1 VSGASARPESGLID
15 AHVHVW
21 DPSHHRYD
29 WLDGLEIHRPML
41 PADVDRADGATTGM
55 VFVQAGAARADALAE
70 ARWVAGADWPELVAI
85 VADAD
90 LLSDADALAEHLDA
104 LAALPKV
111 VGVRDNLQNEPVETF
126 TARADGLAELG
137 RRGLTFDA
145 CIRHT
150 QLPALI
156 DLLAVAPGVTVVLDH
171 LGKPPVDAGI
181 DSPEGRAWSAGIGEL
196 ASRPH
201 TFAKLSGLTAESAD
215 ADAFARNADA
225 FITRVLEV
233 FGAERTM
240 LGSDWP
246 VSATFGV
253 GGPFADWV
261 ARVRA
266 LVTEADW
273 PEVASG
279 SARRAYLGTP

>member
-1 VSGASARPESGLID
+1 MSAASAPGTELID

-21 DPSHHRYD
+21 DPALHRYE

-41 PADVDRADGATTGM
+41 PAAVDRADGATTGM
-55 VFVQAGAARADALAE
+55 VFVQAGADRADALAE
-70 ARWVAGADWPELVAI
+70 ARWVAAADWPELVAI

-90 LLSDADALAEHLDA
+90 LLTDAGELAEHLDA

-126 TARADGLAELG
+126 PARAAGLVALG
-137 RRGLTFDA
+137 DRGLTFDA

-156 DLLAVAPGVTVVLDH
+156 DLVAQAPDVTVVLDH
-171 LGKPPVDAGI
+171 LGKPPIDAGI

-196 ASRPH
+196 ASRPG

-225 FITRVLEV
+225 FIARVLEA
-233 FGAERTM
+233 FGPERTM

-266 LVTEADW
+266 LVGEADW

-279 SARRAYLGTP
+279 SARRAYLGHA